1 MPNRFIIDG
10 KSVRD
15 KKNIAQAF
23 NSYFCSIGTEMADAL
38 PDVPGYEKYLEKS
51 TLRSFEQHEVTEESV
66 KNIMK
71 GQQPKLGCGIDT
83 INNKVVQTC
92 S

>member
-23 NSYFCSIGTEMADAL
+23 NSYFCSIGTEMA
-38 PDVPGYEKYLEKS
+38 
-51 TLRSFEQHEVTEESV
+51 EER
-66 KNIMK
+66 
-71 GQQPKLGCGIDT
+71 GC
-83 INNKVVQTC
+83 K
-92 S
+92 